1 MSTLD
6 EKFMRTALKLAE
18 KGIGAVEP
26 NPAVGCVIVKGGQIV
41 GRGYHKA
48 FGGPH
53 AEINAITDCRT
64 LSVRPEGATM
74 YVTLEPCCHFG
85 KTQPCTEA
93 ILDAGISRVVVATSD
108 PSEHAGGKG
117 IEQLRQAGV
126 DVEVGLCE
134 DEAMRLNAP
143 FLKYVTTGRCWVI
156 LKWAQTLDGKLAY
169 AEQSDEQRWISNELS
184 RKDAH
189 KLRRRCGAIVVGI
202 NTVLADNPML
212 VPKPSKGKKPL
223 RVVLD
228 NTLQIPLKS
237 RLLRTIKTCPTLVC
251 TRQAA
256 IEGNAKHVER
266 IQNRGAEVLACSD
279 DSNVSNLRF
288 LLDDLSRRGIQQV
301 LVEGGPKVL
310 ASFLKEGLADEV
322 CVYIAPK
329 VFGAQGASS
338 IGESM
343 AQLTQTTSLEH
354 VDIKAFG
361 DDVRLCG
368 RLAAA
373 RASEQKQGDPVQFSF
388 D

>member
-1 MSTLD
+1 MTTHD

-18 KGIGAVEP
+18 KGIGSVEP

-93 ILDAGISRVVVATSD
+93 ILDAGFERVVVATID
-108 PSEHAGGKG
+108 PSAHANGRG
-117 IEQLRQAGV
+117 IEQLRQAGIK
-126 DVEVGLCE
+126 VEVGLCE
-134 DEAMRLNAP
+134 EEAQRLNAP
-143 FLKYVTTGRCWVI
+143 FFKYVTTGKCWVV
-156 LKWAQTLDGKLAY
+156 LKWAQSLDGKLAY
-169 AEQSDEQRWISNELS
+169 AQQSDEQRWISNELS

-189 KLRRRCGAIVVGI
+189 KLRRRVGAIVVGI
-202 NTVLADNPML
+202 NTVRDDNPML
-212 VPKPSKGKKPL
+212 VPKPGKGKKPL

-228 NTLQIPLKS
+228 NTLQIPLNS
-237 RLLRTIKTCPTLVC
+237 RLLRTVKTCPVLIC

-256 IEGNAKHVER
+256 VEANARHIER
-266 IQNRGAEVLACSD
+266 IAKRGAEVLACGD
-279 DSNVSNLRF
+279 DTSVSNLRF
-288 LLDDLSRRGIQQV
+288 LLEELGRRGIQQV

-310 ASFLKEGLADEV
+310 SSFLKEELADEI
-322 CVYIAPK
+322 CVYVTPKILGGKGAFPIAD
-329 VFGAQGASS
+329 A
-338 IGESM
+338 M
-343 AQLTQTTSLEH
+343 AQLAEETHCEN

-361 DDVRLCG
+361 DDVRISG
-368 RLAAA
+368 RVFEP
-373 RASEQKQGDPVQFSF
+373 SPTVEKVIDPLQISF